1 MIEKFRITLK
11 HYRTIVHQ
19 GTVNL
24 PEESGGFLGG
34 KDGLISAIQPIF
46 NQHLYSKV
54 ATFSFTS
61 EDIIRAHEFFKKHNL
76 DYYGLYHTHPK
87 GVAYPS
93 QADIDTGHRYHFILS
108 LRDKESPVFAAY
120 YIKDKTPIQI
130 PFEIIPDDGF
140 EKVDLHGLANLKSKT
155 NPYQVKTTQEEAAHL
170 HKLIENIKDEKAND
184 YPKLPPK
191 HMDRSDFSTFA

>member
-11 HYRTIVHQ
+11 HYKTILQQ
-19 GTVNL
+19 GIVNL
-24 PEESGGFLGG
+24 PQESGGFLGG

-46 NQHLYSKV
+46 NQQLYSKV
-54 ATFSFTS
+54 DTFSFTG

-108 LRDKESPVFAAY
+108 LRDQERPVFAAY
-120 YIKDKTPIQI
+120 FIKGKEPIQV
-130 PFEIIPDDGF
+130 PLEVIPDTGF
-140 EKVDLHGLANLKSKT
+140 EKADIYALAGTKT
-155 NPYQVKTTQEEAAHL
+155 KINPYQTKSVEEEARHL
-170 HKLIENIKDEKAND
+170 NRLIENIKDDRQND

-191 HMDRSDFSTFA
+191 HIDRSDFSTLA